1 MCPRFLA
8 RIEEL
13 PVNPKDLKYAKSHEW
28 VRVDGDTCVVG
39 LTRFAVDQLTDIT
52 YIELPKVGERVTGGE
67 GMGEV
72 ESVKAVSDIYAPLD
86 GEIAAVNDALSMDA
100 SLVSRDPYGEGW
112 LVRIRPAKDGRM
124 DHLMGAEE
132 YTRQTEGA

>member
-1 MCPRFLA
+1 M
-8 RIEEL
+8 
-13 PVNPKDLKYAKSHEW
+13 NPKDLKYAKSHEW
-28 VRVDGDTCVVG
+28 VRVEGDTCLVG

-52 YIELPKVGERVTGGE
+52 YIELPKAGEKVTSGE

-86 GEIAAVNDALSMDA
+86 GEIVAVNEGLAVDA

-112 LVRIRPAKDGRM
+112 LVRIRPSQTGAL
-124 DHLMGAEE
+124 DHLMNADE
-132 YTRQTEGA
+132 YTKQTEGA

>member
-1 MCPRFLA
+1 M
-8 RIEEL
+8 
-13 PVNPKDLKYAKSHEW
+13 NPKDLKYAKSHEW
-28 VRVDGDTCVVG
+28 VRVEGETCLVG

-52 YIELPKVGERVTGGE
+52 YIELPKVGDKVTGGE

-86 GEIAAVNDALSMDA
+86 GEVVAVNDGLAVDA

-112 LVRIRPAKDGRM
+112 LVRIRPTQPGLP
-124 DHLMGAEE
+124 DHLMNSDD
-132 YTRQTEGA
+132 YTKQTEGA